1 MGNICQNTIAVMGLK
16 EPPEEFIKKLSKV
29 MFDIDLDNMDLSRW
43 GNYTCEGG
51 KLYQIHNVAEEKTG
65 EKKVVRRE
73 VNLGNVDTSLCQDGK
88 QYSHTWKRDPQTGDL
103 RESIEEIDGRTWYAK
118 IVSQQYP
125 PLAVLVP
132 YSPFTKS
139 GVSIPRFRV
148 DIKWRPAYEE
158 VKKAS
163 EEFPDLLF
171 HVQYF
176 IEQDGPTGQFVL
188 RGGTL
193 LDETKS
199 GASWYLFDELK
210 YSIVNLLPVYMDL
223 TLAQRGAARIDDAI
237 EMIEGLR
244 GILDNPRFI
253 ESPFHEYRSARR
265 LSVTK
270 KTLDDILIH
279 MRQAAKDLTFNGVFL
294 EEAEA
299 AAEMSA
305 RELEEDAADAAG

>member
-16 EPPEEFIKKLSKV
+16 EPSEEFIKKLSKV

-51 KLYQIHNVAEEKTG
+51 KLYQIYNVAEEKTG

-73 VNLGNVDTSLCQDGK
+73 VNLGNVDTSLCHDGK

-118 IVSQQYP
+118 IVSQQSP

-148 DIKWRPAYEE
+148 DIKWRPAYDE

-163 EEFPDLLF
+163 EVFPDMLF
-171 HVQYF
+171 HVHYF

-210 YSIVNLLPVYMDL
+210 YSIVNLLPMYMDL
-223 TLAQRGAARIDDAI
+223 TLAQRGAGRIDDAI
-237 EMIEGLR
+237 EVIEGLR
-244 GILDNPRFI
+244 GILDDPRFI
-253 ESPFHEYRSARR
+253 DSPFHEYRNAHN
-265 LSVTK
+265 LWVTK
-270 KTLDDILIH
+270 KTLDDLLAR
-279 MRQAAKDLTFNGVFL
+279 MRQAVKDVSFDGVFL
-294 EEAEA
+294 EETEA
-299 AAEMSA
+299 AMIAASRESSA
-305 RELEEDAADAAG
+305 DPEALN